1 MSDKGVQTRR
11 RGAFWNATEIIQ
23 RVLVLHVL
31 VLVACAPTVIGL
43 PFLPPD
49 ISNIPLFAL
58 LLLPVGPAV
67 SAAVFAWQQLSRS
80 QENSI
85 SHYFFRGYR
94 LNWRDGLV
102 MWGIGL
108 VFLSI
113 LASNIAHANAVAGGS
128 FLLAVWLVLA
138 ALISFLTLNALVISA
153 LFSFRWRDVA
163 RLSAFQLGS
172 SWRTTVGFIAILIM
186 VVGLMILAGEWLI
199 FFIAG
204 PVTWFIWMQARP
216 MIHKVQEGFTH

>member
-1 MSDKGVQTRR
+1 MSGKGVETRR

-23 RVLVLHVL
+23 RVLVLHLL
-31 VLVACAPTVIGL
+31 VLVVCAPTVIGL

-49 ISNIPLFAL
+49 VSNIPLFAL
-58 LLLPVGPAV
+58 LLLPIGPAI
-67 SAAVFAWQQLSRS
+67 SAAVFAWQQLSLNREKS
-80 QENSI
+80 V

-113 LASNIAHANAVAGGS
+113 LATNIAHANAVAGGS

-138 ALISFLTLNALVISA
+138 ALISLLTLNALVISA
-153 LFSFRWRDVA
+153 LFSFRWRDVL

-172 SWRTTVGFIAILIM
+172 SWRTTLGFIAILIM
-186 VVGLMILAGEWLI
+186 VLGLMILISEWLI
-199 FFIAG
+199 FVIAG

-216 MIHKVQEGFTH
+216 MISKVDKNFTH